1 MNEPRYRLI
10 LNISGKPDN
19 EKLEENWQTLIQRF
33 TALEY
38 RVMPF
43 YRKDILEKI
52 RKQQKVLSS
61 QDPTKKLYRTIM
73 KKLSEI
79 QEEIDNLGAR
89 AR

>member
-10 LNISGKPDN
+10 LNISGKPDS
-19 EKLEENWQTLIQRF
+19 ELEENWQTLVQRF
-33 TALEY
+33 TVLEY

-52 RKQQKVLSS
+52 KKQQNVLSS
-61 QDPTKKLYRTIM
+61 QDPTKKLYRAIL
-73 KKLSEI
+73 KKLAEI
-79 QEEIDNLGAR
+79 QKEVDELGAR

>member
-10 LNISGKPDN
+10 LNVSGKPDS
-19 EKLEENWQTLIQRF
+19 ELEENWQTLIQRF
-33 TALEY
+33 TVLEY

-52 RKQQKVLSS
+52 KKQQKVLSS
-61 QDPTKKLYRTIM
+61 QDPTKKLYRAIQ
-73 KKLSEI
+73 KKLAEI
-79 QEEIDNLGAR
+79 QEEVDNLGAR

>member
-10 LNISGKPDN
+10 LNVSGKPDS
-19 EKLEENWQTLIQRF
+19 ELEENWQTLVHRF
-33 TALEY
+33 TVLEY

-52 RKQQKVLSS
+52 KKQQKVLSS
-61 QDPTKKLYRTIM
+61 QDPTKKLYRAIL
-73 KKLSEI
+73 KKLAEI
-79 QEEIDNLGAR
+79 QEEVDNLGAR